1 MKKITFLNLLL
12 LLVSASFFAQTTYYV
27 KADGDNSD
35 GLTETTAFSTVNN
48 AVQAAAD
55 GDQIII
61 VGNLNQSGQVAI
73 GKSLSFVGTS
83 DATLT
88 ANATARMYNVSAPSL
103 SISFENIV
111 FQNANATVQGS
122 VINLTANSD
131 VTITNCTFK
140 NNTSANNGTI
150 LAGGTGTLTV
160 TNCLFDGNS
169 ANRGGAIAITTA
181 GRTLIVSGSTFV
193 NNTATGNDGGAMF
206 IGGNNANSSI
216 TNTTIFNNS
225 VVNATLNKSK
235 GAGMRIEGVKPL
247 TIQNC
252 LIYGNTVVDGN
263 GGSDPADIG
272 VVPNTVLSFV
282 HSITKNIE
290 PSLDAAEGDVFN
302 TSVIDAELTASN
314 LRFDQ
319 AIGKVIYDTVDQGV
333 DSPIDFGS
341 DGNDAGAWDSGFT
354 LSLDRE
360 DLLASK
366 ISIYHNK
373 SINTL
378 ELYHT
383 ISEPISIEIYNIL
396 GAKILNLKDVAK
408 SQSIRASSLK
418 NGIYILVG
426 KTRYKFFSKKFLIN

>member
-1 MKKITFLNLLL
+1 
-12 LLVSASFFAQTTYYV
+12 
-27 KADGDNSD
+27 
-35 GLTETTAFSTVNN
+35 
-48 AVQAAAD
+48 
-55 GDQIII
+55 
-61 VGNLNQSGQVAI
+61 
-73 GKSLSFVGTS
+73 
-83 DATLT
+83 
-88 ANATARMYNVSAPSL
+88 
-103 SISFENIV
+103 
-111 FQNANATVQGS
+111 
-122 VINLTANSD
+122 
-131 VTITNCTFK
+131 
-140 NNTSANNGTI
+140 
-150 LAGGTGTLTV
+150 
-160 TNCLFDGNS
+160 
-169 ANRGGAIAITTA
+169 
-181 GRTLIVSGSTFV
+181 LIVSGSTFV

-302 TSVIDAELTASN
+302 TSVIDADLTASN

-373 SINTL
+373 SLNSL

-383 ISEPISIEIYNIL
+383 ISDPLSIEIYNIL

-418 NGIYILVG
+418 NGVYILVG
-426 KTRYKFFSKKFLIN
+426 KTQDKFFSKKILIN